1 MSYKNEVKVKREGK
15 SRNHEKRI
23 ISNKKH
29 LWLSTNI
36 IFICETM
43 KVNDRIRQIRI
54 NKSLT
59 QEYVAEKLGIDT
71 VNYGRIERGQA
82 SLTVDRLMQLS
93 EIMEF
98 DIIEIF
104 EPDFQNG
111 NANHREMIGYLD
123 KILNRVDRIYNL
135 LEEKVKQSS

>member
-1 MSYKNEVKVKREGK
+1 
-15 SRNHEKRI
+15 
-23 ISNKKH
+23 
-29 LWLSTNI
+29 
-36 IFICETM
+36 M

-54 NKSLT
+54 SKSLT

-104 EPDFQNG
+104 ESEFKHD

-135 LEEKVKQSS
+135 LNEKVKQSS